1 MEASQMIDRREF
13 TTRSLMA
20 LFSGV
25 AVTISGCG
33 GGSDGGPSGPSSSPS
48 PQSGDKVGDITAN
61 HGHRAVITNAQL
73 TAGGAVLLDIGTSAS
88 THSHTVDL
96 TAAEVVSIRGGTRVS
111 KRSSNTEAHDHTVTF
126 N

>member
-1 MEASQMIDRREF
+1 MILDRREF
-13 TTRSLMA
+13 TTRSLLA

-25 AVTISGCG
+25 TVTLSGCG
-33 GGSDGGPSGPSSSPS
+33 GGGGSSPGGPSSNPS

-61 HGHRAVITNAQL
+61 HGHRAVINAAQL
-73 TAGGAVLLDIGTSAS
+73 SAGGDILLDIGTSAS
-88 THSHTVDL
+88 THSHTVSL
-96 TAAEVVSIRGGTRVS
+96 TGAEVVSIRNGTRVS